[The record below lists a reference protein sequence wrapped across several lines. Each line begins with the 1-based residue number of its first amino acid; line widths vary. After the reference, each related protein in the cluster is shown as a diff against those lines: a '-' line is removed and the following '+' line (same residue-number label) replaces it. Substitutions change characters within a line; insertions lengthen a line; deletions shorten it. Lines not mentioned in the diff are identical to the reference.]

1 MRKLIFAVTTALVTG
16 LIAPVALAA
25 TPAEDLKAFQSYFSD
40 RFPGTELDRFGDGVY
55 GINNDL
61 RSQWLNIE
69 EGFPPYEDAV
79 AEGEE
84 MWNTPFK
91 NGKTYASCFGG
102 KANVRTQF
110 PYFDTEIGEV
120 VTLEGTINKCRTDN
134 GEKALK
140 WKKGAIAKISGYIA
154 SESQGEVFDYKIPNE
169 AALAAYTKGKKH
181 FYQKRGQLNLSC
193 ADCHQYNSG
202 NRVRGNT
209 LSPALGQLTH
219 FPVYRKK
226 WQSLGTAHRRF
237 GGCNKQVRAKP
248 FKAQSDEYKSLEYF
262 MNYMNN
268 GMKANG
274 PSTRG

>member
-1 MRKLIFAVTTALVTG
+1 MRKLILAVTTALVTG
-16 LIAPVALAA
+16 LSAPVITAS
-25 TPAEDLKAFQSYFSD
+25 TPAEDLKAMHSFFEE
-40 RFPGTELDRFGDGVY
+40 RFPGVELQRFGDGIY
-55 GINNDL
+55 GFNDDL

-79 AEGEE
+79 AQGEE

-102 KANVRTQF
+102 KADVRTQY
-110 PYFDTEIGEV
+110 PYFDTKKGEV

-154 SESQGEVFDYKIPNE
+154 SESEGQVFDYKVPND

-193 ADCHQYNSG
+193 ADCHQESAG
-202 NRVRGNT
+202 KRVRGNT
-209 LSPALGQLTH
+209 LSPVLGQLTH

-226 WQSLGTAHRRF
+226 WQSLGTTHRRF

-248 FKAQSDEYKSLEYF
+248 FKAQSNEYKNLEYF
-262 MNYMNN
+262 MNYINN
-268 GMKANG
+268 GMKVNG